1 LGNSLFIIDK
11 LLRKYG
17 KGGLDTGGDGGFVQ
31 TWRTEGWGNRTY
43 DGTGLQH
50 GKPGDEGVEGEVEKD
65 KKLQGLGG
73 EDTEEVV
80 KNKDLLQRF
89 QRFNNLSMTLQA
101 SLGVTIWI

>member
-1 LGNSLFIIDK
+1 LIF
-11 LLRKYG
+11 RKNG
-17 KGGLDTGGDGGFVQ
+17 KGGLETDRYGAFVQ
-31 TWRTEGWGNRTY
+31 IWWNEGWGNRAY

-50 GKPGDEGVEGEVEKD
+50 GKPREEGVEGEVEKD

-89 QRFNNLSMTLQA
+89 QRFNNVSMTLQA